1 MPKSNKSAS
10 KAVSEDSS
18 KNFIEKIRAFCTNE
32 TVRFITGVILFSI
45 GLFIIVSELSFL
57 LSGREDYNL
66 LMKDMATLQ
75 GETRRF
81 SNVCSA
87 LGANLANAMINNWF
101 GIPSILVPVFLLI
114 VGHRLCNPD
123 TKYSVLRYFIFCFFT
138 MIWTSVLLGAVLPE
152 SKALDFIIPGGLH
165 GIMAAN
171 YLSLAVGP
179 IGLSI
184 ILAVSMII
192 FCALMFASFVPK
204 VQSWLNIS
212 NWKRNNDEPDIDTP
226 DVNTTNTDN
235 PEGDIKVDDPTDVEQ
250 IEIIET
256 EIKPEDEIGSN
267 DNPEQNSEQN
277 PEQSTDT
284 ETDTDTEKVAAMTS
298 NTGVIMTISG
308 KHPDLEDPEGGNEE
322 DPDLTVELAKD
333 SDSEQ
338 VAQNTS
344 MSLVEKYGEYDPTLE
359 LPHYK
364 LPTYD
369 LLKDYGT
376 IVSIDAEEQQENK
389 TRIIEALK
397 SYHVFIKDI
406 KATIGPTITLYEIVP
421 VEGTRI
427 SKIRNLGD
435 DIAMSIAAKGIRI
448 IAPMP
453 GKGTIGIEVPNK
465 KAQTVS
471 MQSVLAS
478 KKFQETTFDLPIA
491 LGKTITDE
499 VFMVDLCKLP
509 HLLVA
514 GATGQGKSVGLNAII
529 TSLLYKKHPS
539 QLKIVLVDPKKTE
552 FSIYSDI
559 DKHFLAKL
567 SENEDAVITDVDKV
581 IHTLQSVCKEM
592 DDRNDLL
599 KKAHVRNIKEYN
611 AKFVRREL
619 NPEHGHHYLPYM
631 VVIIDEYGDLIMT
644 AGKEVETPIARIAA
658 VARAAGIHMVI
669 ATQRPSANVVTGLIK
684 ANFPARMAFKVASQ
698 VDSRTILDASGAN
711 QLIGRGDMLFLQG
724 SEITRVQCAFVDT
737 PEVEGICKFIAEQQ
751 GYPDVFAL
759 PEIEYSD
766 GGGDTNLKGVDLNKD
781 RDPFFAEAA
790 RMIVLNQDAST
801 SMIQRKFSIGFN
813 RAGRLMDQLEA
824 AGIVGPAKGSKKRDI
839 YVATEFDLENLINN
853 L

>member
-1 MPKSNKSAS
+1 MPKEAKVAKENKFLRIVTSDTF
-10 KAVSEDSS
+10 K
-18 KNFIEKIRAFCTNE
+18 FIVGLCLCAIGVF
-32 TVRFITGVILFSI
+32 VIL
-45 GLFIIVSELSFL
+45 SELSFL
-57 LSGREDYNL
+57 VSGKDDYNL
-66 LMKDMATLQ
+66 LTKGF
-75 GETRRF
+75 GELANDTKGF
-81 SNVCSA
+81 SNICSA
-87 LGANLANAMINNWF
+87 TGAKLANAMINNWF
-101 GIPSILVPVFLLI
+101 GIPSILVPIFLLI
-114 VGHRLCNPD
+114 AGHRLCNPD
-123 TKYSVLRYFIFCFFT
+123 TKYSVLRHFIFCFFL
-138 MIWTSVLLGAVLPE
+138 MIWSSVLLGAVIPE
-152 SKALDFIIPGGLH
+152 AQILDFIRPGGLH
-165 GIMAAN
+165 GIIAADYLKMIAGPVGLVLILTVTMTI
-171 YLSLAVGP
+171 YLSLT
-179 IGLSI
+179 I
-184 ILAVSMII
+184 
-192 FCALMFASFVPK
+192 ASFVPK
-204 VQSWLNIS
+204 VQQWLNVK
-212 NWKRNNDEPDIDTP
+212 NWKHNTTDDLDQPIEDGIENEESELSDLSDISVSDISETDIPPVVEEQSEPINPYETLEEKQDEMTEEVTEAESESETLEPETLEPETLEPETTP
-226 DVNTTNTDN
+226 DDELTL
-235 PEGDIKVDDPTDVEQ
+235 KVEV
-250 IEIIET
+250 
-256 EIKPEDEIGSN
+256 
-267 DNPEQNSEQN
+267 
-277 PEQSTDT
+277 
-284 ETDTDTEKVAAMTS
+284 
-298 NTGVIMTISG
+298 
-308 KHPDLEDPEGGNEE
+308 
-322 DPDLTVELAKD
+322 AKD
-333 SDSEQ
+333 ADSEQ
-338 VAQNTS
+338 VKENTAA
-344 MSLVEKYGEYDPTLE
+344 SLVEKYGEYDPTLE

-364 LPTYD
+364 LPTFD
-369 LLKDYGT
+369 LLKDYGQ
-376 IVSIDAEEQQENK
+376 IVSVDAQEQQENK

-478 KKFQETTFDLPIA
+478 KKFQETTMDLPIA

-529 TSLLYKKHPS
+529 ASLLYKKHPS

-559 DKHFLAKL
+559 DHHFLAKL
-567 SENEDAVITDVDKV
+567 EENEDAVITDVEKV
-581 IHTLQSVCKEM
+581 IRTLQSVCKEM
-592 DDRNDLL
+592 DTRNDLL

-611 AKFVRREL
+611 EKFVNRQL
-619 NPEHGHHYLPYM
+619 NPEHGHRFLPYM

-684 ANFPARMAFKVASQ
+684 ANFPARMAFKVASMI
-698 VDSRTILDASGAN
+698 DSRTILDTSGAN

-737 PEVEGICKFIAEQQ
+737 PEVQNVCNFISEQQ

-759 PEIEYSD
+759 PEPDVPADSGD
-766 GGGDTNLKGVDLNKD
+766 GSMKGVDLSKD
-781 RDPFFAEAA
+781 SRDPFFSEVA
-790 RMIVLNQDAST
+790 RTIVLNQDASV

-813 RAGRLMDQLEA
+813 RAGRLMDQMEA
-824 AGIVGPAKGSKKRDI
+824 AGIVGPSNGSKKRDI
-839 YVATEFDLENLINN
+839 YVTTESELDNLINN
-853 L
+853 LK

>member
-1 MPKSNKSAS
+1 MPKNNKSAS
-10 KAVSEDSS
+10 KTASAEPS
-18 KNFIEKIRAFCTNE
+18 KSFLEKVKAFCTDE
-32 TVRFITGVILFSI
+32 TVRFITGVIFFSI
-45 GLFIIVSELSFL
+45 GLFIFVSEISFL

-66 LMKDMATLQ
+66 LMKDMSTLQ
-75 GETRRF
+75 EETRHF

-87 LGANLANAMINNWF
+87 LGANIANAMINNWF
-101 GIPSILVPVFLLI
+101 GIPSILVSLFLLS

-123 TKYSVLRYFIFCFFT
+123 TKYSLLRHFIFCFFI
-138 MIWTSVLLGAVLPE
+138 MIWTSVLLGAVLPT
-152 SKALDFIIPGGLH
+152 SSVLDFIIPGGLH
-165 GIMAAN
+165 GIIAAN
-171 YLSLAVGP
+171 YLNLAVGP

-212 NWKRNNDEPDIDTP
+212 NWKKSDENEADKPEVENP
-226 DVNTTNTDN
+226 EVENANTENTDAEN
-235 PEGDIKVDDPTDVEQ
+235 TDVEN
-250 IEIIET
+250 IDAENPDLIITEVEITDDGKQTDSEN
-256 EIKPEDEIGSN
+256 P
-267 DNPEQNSEQN
+267 NPEN
-277 PEQSTDT
+277 PETPYTT
-284 ETDTDTEKVAAMTS
+284 EVTAPVVS
-298 NTGVIMTISG
+298 V
-308 KHPDLEDPEGGNEE
+308 HPDLEDPDDAEGTSTDEK
-322 DPDLTVELAKD
+322 VEFVAEVAKD
-333 SDSEQ
+333 SESEM
-338 VAQNTS
+338 VEQNTS

-369 LLKDYGT
+369 LLKDYGKV
-376 IVSIDAEEQQENK
+376 VSIDADEQEKNK
-389 TRIIEALK
+389 NRIIEALK

-421 VEGTRI
+421 VEGTKI

-465 KAQTVS
+465 NAQTVS

-567 SENEDAVITDVDKV
+567 SENDDAVITDVDKV

-619 NPEHGHHYLPYM
+619 NPEHGHRYLPYM
-631 VVIIDEYGDLIMT
+631 VVIIDEYGDLIIT

-698 VDSRTILDASGAN
+698 IDSRTILDTTGAN
-711 QLIGRGDMLFLQG
+711 QLIGRGDMLFLTG

-737 PEVEGICKFIAEQQ
+737 PEVENVCKFIMNQQ
-751 GYPDVFAL
+751 GYPDVYAL

-766 GGGDTNLKGVDLNKD
+766 NGGDTNMKGVDLNKD

>member
-1 MPKSNKSAS
+1 MYLNLKKMPKEAKVAKENKFLRIVTSDTF
-10 KAVSEDSS
+10 K
-18 KNFIEKIRAFCTNE
+18 FIVGLCLCAIGVF
-32 TVRFITGVILFSI
+32 VIL
-45 GLFIIVSELSFL
+45 SELSFL
-57 LSGREDYNL
+57 VSGKDDYNL
-66 LMKDMATLQ
+66 LTKGL
-75 GETRRF
+75 GELANDSKGF
-81 SNVCSA
+81 SNICSA
-87 LGANLANAMINNWF
+87 TGAKLANAMINNWF
-101 GIPSILVPVFLLI
+101 GIPSILVPIFLLI
-114 VGHRLCNPD
+114 AGHRLCNPD
-123 TKYSVLRYFIFCFFT
+123 TKYSVLRHFIFCFFL
-138 MIWTSVLLGAVLPE
+138 MIWTSVLLGAVIPE
-152 SKALDFIIPGGLH
+152 AQILDFIRPGGLH
-165 GIMAAN
+165 GIIAAD
-171 YLSLAVGP
+171 YLEMIVGP
-179 IGLSI
+179 VGVTL
-184 ILAVSMII
+184 ILAVTMII
-192 FCALMFASFVPK
+192 FLSLTIASFVTK
-204 VQSWLNIS
+204 VQQWLNVK
-212 NWKRNNDEPDIDTP
+212 NWKHNTTDDIDQP
-226 DVNTTNTDN
+226 
-235 PEGDIKVDDPTDVEQ
+235 VE
-250 IEIIET
+250 EKT
-256 EIKPEDEIGSN
+256 EDEESDLSDISV
-267 DNPEQNSEQN
+267 SEI
-277 PEQSTDT
+277 S
-284 ETDTDTEKVAAMTS
+284 ETDFPPVVEEPSEPINPYETLEEKQDEETDAEAETV
-298 NTGVIMTISG
+298 TGVEMDTTHSDDEV
-308 KHPDLEDPEGGNEE
+308 KLA
-322 DPDLTVELAKD
+322 VEIAK
-333 SDSEQ
+333 SADSEQ
-338 VAQNTS
+338 VKENTAA
-344 MSLVEKYGEYDPTLE
+344 SLVEKYGEYDPTLE

-364 LPTYD
+364 LPTFD
-369 LLKDYGT
+369 LLKDYGQ
-376 IVSIDAEEQQENK
+376 IVSVDAQEQQENK

-478 KKFQETTFDLPIA
+478 KKFQETTMDLPIA

-529 TSLLYKKHPS
+529 ASLLYKKHPS

-559 DKHFLAKL
+559 DHHFLAKL
-567 SENEDAVITDVDKV
+567 EENEDAVITDVEKV
-581 IHTLQSVCKEM
+581 IRTLQSVCKEM
-592 DDRNDLL
+592 DTRNDLL

-611 AKFVRREL
+611 EKFVNRQL
-619 NPEHGHHYLPYM
+619 NPEHGHRFLPYM

-684 ANFPARMAFKVASQ
+684 ANFPARMAFKVASMI
-698 VDSRTILDASGAN
+698 DSRTILDTSGAN

-737 PEVEGICKFIAEQQ
+737 PEVQNVCNFISEQQ

-759 PEIEYSD
+759 PEPDVPADSGD
-766 GGGDTNLKGVDLNKD
+766 GSMKGVDLSKD
-781 RDPFFAEAA
+781 SRDPFFSEVA
-790 RMIVLNQDAST
+790 RTIVLNQDASV

-813 RAGRLMDQLEA
+813 RAGRLMDQMEA
-824 AGIVGPAKGSKKRDI
+824 AGIVGPSNGSKKRDI
-839 YVATEFDLENLINN
+839 YVTTESELDNLINN
-853 L
+853 LK

>member
-10 KAVSEDSS
+10 KSVSAESP
-18 KNFIEKIRAFCTNE
+18 KNFLEKIKAFCTDE
-32 TVRFITGVILFSI
+32 TVRFITGVLLFSA
-45 GLFIIVSELSFL
+45 GLFILVSELSFL
-57 LSGREDYNL
+57 ISGREDYNL
-66 LMKDMATLQ
+66 LMKDMSALQ
-75 GETRRF
+75 EETRKF

-123 TKYSVLRYFIFCFFT
+123 TKYSVLRHFIFCFFI
-138 MIWTSVLLGAVLPE
+138 MIWTSVLLGAVLPT
-152 SKALDFIIPGGLH
+152 STTLDFIIPGGLH
-165 GIMAAN
+165 GILAAN

-204 VQSWLNIS
+204 VQAWLNIS
-212 NWKRNNDEPDIDTP
+212 NWKKNGEDDPAIDEP
-226 DVNTTNTDN
+226 NTNETDTDN
-235 PEGDIKVDDPTDVEQ
+235 PDTGDTGNPDVTGTDISQ

-256 EIKPEDEIGSN
+256 DIEPDT
-267 DNPEQNSEQN
+267 DAEQGGDAGQG
-277 PEQSTDT
+277 TTT
-284 ETDTDTEKVAAMTS
+284 ETEQEADSELGSGKEIIT
-298 NTGVIMTISG
+298 SG
-308 KHPDLEDPEGGNEE
+308 KHPDLEDPDDAGSEDGNPTLQIEVAKNE
-322 DPDLTVELAKD
+322 DSKQVE
-333 SDSEQ
+333 
-338 VAQNTS
+338 QNTS

-369 LLKDYGT
+369 LLKDYGKV
-376 IVSIDAEEQQENK
+376 ISIDADEQEKNK
-389 TRIIEALK
+389 NRIIEALK

-421 VEGTRI
+421 IEGTKI

-465 KAQTVS
+465 NAQTVS

-478 KKFQETTFDLPIA
+478 KKFQETSFDLPIA

-567 SENEDAVITDVDKV
+567 SENDDAVITDVDKV

-619 NPEHGHHYLPYM
+619 NPEHGHRYLPYM
-631 VVIIDEYGDLIMT
+631 VVIIDEYGDLIIT

-698 VDSRTILDASGAN
+698 IDSRTILDTTGAN
-711 QLIGRGDMLFLQG
+711 QLIGRGDMLFLTG

-737 PEVEGICKFIAEQQ
+737 PEVENVCKFIMNQQ
-751 GYPDVFAL
+751 GYPDVYAL
-759 PEIEYSD
+759 PEIEYAD

>member
-1 MPKSNKSAS
+1 MQKNKEKSFIKKISAFFS
-10 KAVSEDSS
+10 NDTVK
-18 KNFIEKIRAFCTNE
+18 FIIGLCLCAIGVF
-32 TVRFITGVILFSI
+32 VIL
-45 GLFIIVSELSFL
+45 SELSFL
-57 LSGREDYNL
+57 VSGKDDYNL
-66 LMKDMATLQ
+66 LTKGF
-75 GETRRF
+75 GELANDSKGF
-81 SNVCSA
+81 SNICSA
-87 LGANLANAMINNWF
+87 TGAKLANAMINNWF
-101 GIPSILVPVFLLI
+101 GIPSILVPIFLLI

-123 TKYSVLRYFIFCFFT
+123 TKYSILKHFIFCFFV
-138 MIWTSVLLGAVLPE
+138 MIWTSVLLGAVVPE
-152 SKALDFIIPGGLH
+152 AQILDFIRPGGLH
-165 GIMAAN
+165 GIIAADYLQMVAGPVGLVLILTVTMTI
-171 YLSLAVGP
+171 YLSLT
-179 IGLSI
+179 I
-184 ILAVSMII
+184 
-192 FCALMFASFVPK
+192 ASFVPK
-204 VQSWLNIS
+204 VQQWLNIK
-212 NWKRNNDEPDIDTP
+212 NWKHNTENEESDLSDISEVSDITEISDTSEISETSDTSDTP
-226 DVNTTNTDN
+226 DTS
-235 PEGDIKVDDPTDVEQ
+235 
-250 IEIIET
+250 EISVSEIPET
-256 EIKPEDEIGSN
+256 ETPPVVAEQPSEPVNPYETSEDEVKL
-267 DNPEQNSEQN
+267 EVE
-277 PEQSTDT
+277 
-284 ETDTDTEKVAAMTS
+284 VAKSA
-298 NTGVIMTISG
+298 
-308 KHPDLEDPEGGNEE
+308 
-322 DPDLTVELAKD
+322 
-333 SDSEQ
+333 DSEQ
-338 VAQNTS
+338 VKENTAA
-344 MSLVEKYGEYDPTLE
+344 SLVEKYGEYDPTLE

-364 LPTYD
+364 LPTFD
-369 LLKDYGT
+369 LLKDYGQ
-376 IVSIDAEEQQENK
+376 IVSVDAQEQQENK

-478 KKFQETTFDLPIA
+478 KKFQETTMDLPIA

-529 TSLLYKKHPS
+529 ASLLYKKHPS

-559 DKHFLAKL
+559 DHHFLAKL
-567 SENEDAVITDVDKV
+567 EENEDAVITDVEKV
-581 IHTLQSVCKEM
+581 IRTLQSVCKEM

-611 AKFVRREL
+611 EKFVNRQL
-619 NPEHGHHYLPYM
+619 NPEHGHRYLPYM

-684 ANFPARMAFKVASQ
+684 ANFPARMAFKVASMI
-698 VDSRTILDASGAN
+698 DSRTILDTSGAN

-737 PEVEGICKFIAEQQ
+737 PEVQNVCNFISEQQ

-759 PEIEYSD
+759 PEPEIPSD
-766 GGGDTNLKGVDLNKD
+766 GGDSGMKGMDLSKD
-781 RDPFFAEAA
+781 SRDPFFSEVA
-790 RMIVLNQDAST
+790 RTIVLNQDASV

-813 RAGRLMDQLEA
+813 RAGRLMDQMEA
-824 AGIVGPAKGSKKRDI
+824 AGIVGPSNGSKKRDI
-839 YVATEFDLENLINN
+839 YVTTESELDNLINN
-853 L
+853 LK

>member
-1 MPKSNKSAS
+1 MQLHVLNCIFVSNSKKMPKNKDTSFIKKISAFFSNDTVK
-10 KAVSEDSS
+10 
-18 KNFIEKIRAFCTNE
+18 FIIGLCLCAIGVF
-32 TVRFITGVILFSI
+32 VIL
-45 GLFIIVSELSFL
+45 SELSFL
-57 LSGREDYNL
+57 VSGKDDYNL
-66 LMKDMATLQ
+66 LTKGF
-75 GETRRF
+75 GELANDTKGF
-81 SNVCSA
+81 SNICSA
-87 LGANLANAMINNWF
+87 TGAKLANAMINNWF
-101 GIPSILVPVFLLI
+101 GIPSILVPIFLLI

-123 TKYSVLRYFIFCFFT
+123 TKYSILRHFIFCFFV
-138 MIWTSVLLGAVLPE
+138 MIWTSVLLGAVVPE
-152 SKALDFIIPGGLH
+152 AQILDFIRPGGLH
-165 GIMAAN
+165 GIIAADYLQMVAGPVGLVLILTVTMTI
-171 YLSLAVGP
+171 YLSLT
-179 IGLSI
+179 I
-184 ILAVSMII
+184 
-192 FCALMFASFVPK
+192 ASFVPK
-204 VQSWLNIS
+204 VQQWLNVK
-212 NWKRNNDEPDIDTP
+212 NWKH
-226 DVNTTNTDN
+226 NTTDDLDQPIEDSIENEESELSDISVSDISETDI
-235 PEGDIKVDDPTDVEQ
+235 PPVVE
-250 IEIIET
+250 
-256 EIKPEDEIGSN
+256 
-267 DNPEQNSEQN
+267 
-277 PEQSTDT
+277 EQSEPVNPYETLEEKQNE
-284 ETDTDTEKVAAMTS
+284 ETDAEAETTEVRADEVTLEVEVAKSA
-298 NTGVIMTISG
+298 
-308 KHPDLEDPEGGNEE
+308 
-322 DPDLTVELAKD
+322 
-333 SDSEQ
+333 DSEQ
-338 VAQNTS
+338 VKENTAA
-344 MSLVEKYGEYDPTLE
+344 SLVEKYGEYDPTLE

-364 LPTYD
+364 LPTFD
-369 LLKDYGT
+369 LLKDYGQ
-376 IVSIDAEEQQENK
+376 IVSVDAQEQQENK

-406 KATIGPTITLYEIVP
+406 KANIGPTITLYEIVA

-478 KKFQETTFDLPIA
+478 KKFQETTMDLPIA

-529 TSLLYKKHPS
+529 ASLLYKKHPS

-559 DKHFLAKL
+559 DHHFLAKL
-567 SENEDAVITDVDKV
+567 EENEDAVITDVEKV
-581 IHTLQSVCKEM
+581 IRTLQSVCKEM

-611 AKFVRREL
+611 EKFVNRQL
-619 NPEHGHHYLPYM
+619 NPEHGHRYLPYM

-684 ANFPARMAFKVASQ
+684 ANFPARMAFKVASMI
-698 VDSRTILDASGAN
+698 DSRTILDTSGAN

-737 PEVEGICKFIAEQQ
+737 PEVQNVCNFISEQQ

-759 PEIEYSD
+759 PEPEIPSD
-766 GGGDTNLKGVDLNKD
+766 GGDSGMKGMDLSKD
-781 RDPFFAEAA
+781 SRDPFFSEVA
-790 RMIVLNQDAST
+790 RTIVLNQDASV

-813 RAGRLMDQLEA
+813 RAGRLMDQMEA
-824 AGIVGPAKGSKKRDI
+824 AGIVGPSNGSKKRDI
-839 YVATEFDLENLINN
+839 YVTTESELDNLINN
-853 L
+853 LK

>member
-1 MPKSNKSAS
+1 M
-10 KAVSEDSS
+10 
-18 KNFIEKIRAFCTNE
+18 R
-32 TVRFITGVILFSI
+32 
-45 GLFIIVSELSFL
+45 
-57 LSGREDYNL
+57 
-66 LMKDMATLQ
+66 
-75 GETRRF
+75 
-81 SNVCSA
+81 
-87 LGANLANAMINNWF
+87 
-101 GIPSILVPVFLLI
+101 LI
-114 VGHRLCNPD
+114 
-123 TKYSVLRYFIFCFFT
+123 
-138 MIWTSVLLGAVLPE
+138 
-152 SKALDFIIPGGLH
+152 
-165 GIMAAN
+165 AAN
-171 YLSLAVGP
+171 YLNLAVGP

-212 NWKRNNDEPDIDTP
+212 NWKKSDENEADKPGVENP
-226 DVNTTNTDN
+226 EVENANTENTDAENTGTENIDAENPDLIITEVEITDDGKHTDSENPN
-235 PEGDIKVDDPTDVEQ
+235 PE
-250 IEIIET
+250 
-256 EIKPEDEIGSN
+256 
-267 DNPEQNSEQN
+267 NPET
-277 PEQSTDT
+277 PYTT
-284 ETDTDTEKVAAMTS
+284 EVTAPVV
-298 NTGVIMTISG
+298 GV
-308 KHPDLEDPEGGNEE
+308 HPDLEDPDDTEGTSTDEK
-322 DPDLTVELAKD
+322 VEFVAEVAKD
-333 SDSEQ
+333 SESEM
-338 VAQNTS
+338 VEQNTS

-369 LLKDYGT
+369 LLKDYGKV
-376 IVSIDAEEQQENK
+376 VSIDADEQEKNK
-389 TRIIEALK
+389 NRIIEALK

-421 VEGTRI
+421 VEGTKI

-465 KAQTVS
+465 NAQTVS

-567 SENEDAVITDVDKV
+567 SENDDAVITDVDKV

-631 VVIIDEYGDLIMT
+631 VVIIDEYGDLIIT

-698 VDSRTILDASGAN
+698 IDSRTILDTTGAN
-711 QLIGRGDMLFLQG
+711 QLIGRGDMLFLTG

-737 PEVEGICKFIAEQQ
+737 PEVENVCKFIMNQQ
-751 GYPDVFAL
+751 GYPDVYAL

-766 GGGDTNLKGVDLNKD
+766 NGGDTNMKGVDLNKD

>member
-1 MPKSNKSAS
+1 MPKNKDTSFIKKISAFFSNDTVK
-10 KAVSEDSS
+10 
-18 KNFIEKIRAFCTNE
+18 FIIGLCLCAIGVF
-32 TVRFITGVILFSI
+32 VIL
-45 GLFIIVSELSFL
+45 SELSFL
-57 LSGREDYNL
+57 VSGKDDYNL
-66 LMKDMATLQ
+66 LTKGF
-75 GETRRF
+75 GELANDSKGF
-81 SNVCSA
+81 SNICSA
-87 LGANLANAMINNWF
+87 TGAKLANAMINNWF
-101 GIPSILVPVFLLI
+101 GIPSILVPIFLLI

-123 TKYSVLRYFIFCFFT
+123 TKYSILKHFIFCFFV
-138 MIWTSVLLGAVLPE
+138 MIWTSVLLGAVVPE
-152 SKALDFIIPGGLH
+152 AQILDFIRPGGLH
-165 GIMAAN
+165 GIIAADYLQMVAGPVGLVLILTVTMTI
-171 YLSLAVGP
+171 YLSLT
-179 IGLSI
+179 I
-184 ILAVSMII
+184 
-192 FCALMFASFVPK
+192 ASFVPK
-204 VQSWLNIS
+204 VQQWLNVK
-212 NWKRNNDEPDIDTP
+212 NWKH
-226 DVNTTNTDN
+226 NTTDDLDQPIEDGIENEESELSDISVSDISETDI
-235 PEGDIKVDDPTDVEQ
+235 PPVVE
-250 IEIIET
+250 
-256 EIKPEDEIGSN
+256 
-267 DNPEQNSEQN
+267 
-277 PEQSTDT
+277 EQSEPVNPYETLEEKQNE
-284 ETDTDTEKVAAMTS
+284 ETDAEAETTEVRADEVTLEVEVAKSA
-298 NTGVIMTISG
+298 
-308 KHPDLEDPEGGNEE
+308 
-322 DPDLTVELAKD
+322 
-333 SDSEQ
+333 DSEQ
-338 VAQNTS
+338 VKENTAA
-344 MSLVEKYGEYDPTLE
+344 SLVEKYGEYDPTLE

-364 LPTYD
+364 LPTFD
-369 LLKDYGT
+369 LLKDYGQ
-376 IVSIDAEEQQENK
+376 IVSVDAQEQQENK

-478 KKFQETTFDLPIA
+478 KKFQETTMDLPIA

-529 TSLLYKKHPS
+529 ASLLYKKHPS

-559 DKHFLAKL
+559 DHHFLAKL
-567 SENEDAVITDVDKV
+567 EENEDAVITDVEKV
-581 IHTLQSVCKEM
+581 IRTLQSVCKEM

-611 AKFVRREL
+611 EKFVNRQL
-619 NPEHGHHYLPYM
+619 NPEHGHRYLPYM

-684 ANFPARMAFKVASQ
+684 ANFPARMAFKVASMI
-698 VDSRTILDASGAN
+698 DSRTILDTSGAN

-737 PEVEGICKFIAEQQ
+737 PEVQNVCNFISEQQ

-759 PEIEYSD
+759 PEPEIPSD
-766 GGGDTNLKGVDLNKD
+766 GGDSGMKGMDLSKD
-781 RDPFFAEAA
+781 SRDPFFSEVA
-790 RMIVLNQDAST
+790 RTIVLNQDASV

-813 RAGRLMDQLEA
+813 RAGRLMDQMEA
-824 AGIVGPAKGSKKRDI
+824 AGIVGPSNGSKKRDI
-839 YVATEFDLENLINN
+839 YVTTESELDNLINN
-853 L
+853 LK